1 MRKATWGAILLG
13 IFALTFGSPIREV
26 RVLHEILS
34 FAGLAGY
41 ILLSLDPMFAGPRH
55 RAFLIAGVVAGLVSF
70 LLVITGVPGAAF
82 AARVLAVATVA
93 LPLWLAAGPAQFL
106 FVAAAALALFTA
118 LPGVGTNLYTTSV
131 HAYLAAAGAL
141 WTAWR
146 LHAPGAMPWTKERK
160 PKRMVVASNIITL
173 TPAEKAA
180 RLARIEA
187 RYNAG
192 EIPEHKYW
200 DLRQEVE
207 SR

>member
-13 IFALTFGSPIREV
+13 VFALSFGSPIREV
-26 RVLHEILS
+26 RLLHEVLG

-41 ILLSLDPMFAGPRH
+41 ILLSLDPMFMDRRH
-55 RAFLIAGVVAGLVSF
+55 RSFLIAGVVAGLVSF
-70 LLVITGVPGAAF
+70 LLNITAAPGATF

-93 LPLWLAAGPAQFL
+93 LPLWLLAGLAQFV
-106 FVAAAALALFTA
+106 FVAGGALAIFTA
-118 LPGVGTNLYTTSV
+118 FPGVSTNLYATSAY
-131 HAYLAAAGAL
+131 AYLAAAGAF
-141 WTAWR
+141 WVAWR
-146 LHAPGAMPWTKERK
+146 LHAPGAAPWTRERK

-173 TPAEKAA
+173 TPEEKAA

-187 RYNAG
+187 RYKAG